1 MKEETQLRTEVG
13 YKYVGKGIPRID
25 AFEKVTGEAEYIA
38 DLYFPDVLY
47 IKLVRSEVPHAKI
60 KKIYLDDALKVE
72 GVRGIITGEKA
83 GFLVG
88 ICLHD
93 QPPIARG
100 KVRFVGE
107 PVAAV
112 VAETQKAA
120 KKACGLVRVEY
131 EELKAVFDPLE
142 ALKDDAPLIHEEL
155 GDYFHLQTFNPVP
168 GSNIFHHYH
177 LEKGNVE
184 EGFKRSSV
192 ILERSYS
199 FPHVS
204 HAQLEPHGAIARW
217 SRGGELHIYT
227 SSQAPHLVS
236 ELLSRIFSIPQ
247 SRIRVSVP
255 FVGGGFGGKSD
266 FTLEPLVSYVARFF
280 PGRWVRLILDREEMF
295 FGSLLGRGC
304 RSTLKMGAS
313 RDGKLLAAEVKM
325 YFAGGAYGDCV
336 INIVT
341 GGGHNSTGPYEIKN
355 VVVDSYGVYTNN
367 PPVGAYRG
375 YGHPE
380 AHWMTERHMEVMA
393 EALGISSL
401 KLRLI
406 NILRPG
412 SENNLGQIIREE
424 NGDLESCVRIAAKE
438 IGFEEDLS
446 KERQK
451 RQVFGFSSSKASE
464 VSAFEVLPQ
473 KRFVTGRG
481 IAALM
486 KSPVISTAAGSSAI
500 IRANADGSFE
510 LQVSAI
516 DIGQGSITVLTQ
528 IAAETLDVPVE
539 RIRLFKGA
547 DTTLTPYEW
556 QTVASSTT
564 WKAGNAVRKAALQV
578 IDRFKEIASMVLDVP
593 KEGLSIRD
601 GCVWYGKES
610 IPYSRLA
617 LGYVFPDGKTIHGPV
632 IGWGSVVPEGMTY
645 PDPKTGRGEL
655 AAEWTFG
662 CQAAEVEV
670 DTYTGRIRV
679 KRFVTVI
686 DAGKIINPVLA
697 KGQVEGA
704 VVQGMGAAL
713 NEVLIY
719 SKEGV
724 IRNAS
729 LTDYKIPTPQD
740 IPEEIITIFLE
751 NPQPDSPYGARP
763 IAEHGIVSVAPAIA
777 NAVKDATGIDFY
789 DLPLSPDRVIE
800 ALYGE
805 RSSKRISKG

>member
-1 MKEETQLRTEVG
+1 MKKESQIRTEVG
-13 YKYVGKGIPRID
+13 YKYIGQSIPRVD
-25 AFEKVTGEAEYIA
+25 AVEKVTGEAEFIA
-38 DLYFPDVLY
+38 DLYFPDVLH
-47 IKLVRSEVPHAKI
+47 IKLVRSKVPHARI
-60 KKIYLDDALKVE
+60 KKIYLDDALRVE

-88 ICLHD
+88 ICIHD
-93 QPPIARG
+93 QPPIARE

-112 VAETQKAA
+112 VAENLKAA
-120 KKACGLVRVEY
+120 KKACDLVRVEY
-131 EELKAVFDPLE
+131 GELKAVFDPLE
-142 ALKDDAPLIHEEL
+142 ALREDAPRLHEGL
-155 GDYFHLQTFNPVP
+155 GHYFHLPSFNPVP

-184 EGFKRSSV
+184 AGFKRSSFV
-192 ILERSYS
+192 LERSYS
-199 FPHVS
+199 FPHIS

-217 SRGGELHIYT
+217 SSGGELHIYT
-227 SSQAPHLVS
+227 SSQAPHIVS

-247 SRIRVSVP
+247 SKIRVSVP

-280 PGRWVRLILDREEMF
+280 PGKWVRLILDREEMF
-295 FGSLLGRGC
+295 FGSLIGRGC
-304 RSTLKMGAS
+304 RSVMKMGAS
-313 RDGKLLAAEVKM
+313 RDGKILAAEVKM
-325 YFAGGAYGDCV
+325 YFGGGAYGDCV

-341 GGGHNSTGPYEIKN
+341 GGGHNSTGPYEIEN

-380 AHWMTERHMEVMA
+380 AHWMTERHIEVMA

-401 KLRLI
+401 EFRLK

-424 NGDLESCVRIAAKE
+424 NGDLESCVRIAARE
-438 IGFEEDLS
+438 IGFEEDVS
-446 KERQK
+446 GYTEKK
-451 RQVFGFSSSKASE
+451 KVFGVPSVKIAKD
-464 VSAFEVLPQ
+464 VSALEILPQ
-473 KRFVTGRG
+473 KRFVAGRG

-486 KSPVISTAAGSSAI
+486 KSPVISTSAGSSAI

-516 DIGQGSITVLTQ
+516 DIGQGSMTVLTQ
-528 IAAETLDVPVE
+528 IAAETLDVPVDK
-539 RIRLFKGA
+539 IRLFKGA
-547 DTTLTPYEW
+547 DTSLTPYEW

-564 WKAGNAVRKAALQV
+564 WKAGNAVRRAALQI
-578 IDRFKEIASMVLDVP
+578 IDSFKEIASVVLDVP

-601 GCVWYGKES
+601 GCVWYGNES

-670 DTYTGRIRV
+670 DVYTGRIRV
-679 KRFVTVI
+679 KKFVTVI

-704 VVQGMGAAL
+704 VVQGMGATL

-719 SKEGV
+719 SKEGI

-729 LTDYKIPTPQD
+729 LTDYKIPTAQD
-740 IPEEIITIFLE
+740 IPEKLVTIFLE
-751 NPQPDSPYGARP
+751 NPQPDSPYGVRP

-777 NAVKDATGIDFY
+777 NAVKDATGVDFY
-789 DLPLSPDRVIE
+789 DLPLNPDRVIE
-800 ALYGE
+800 ALYG
-805 RSSKRISKG
+805 KKV